1 MAKGFYEQSIFDSN
15 RLINEMLQQD
25 AMDKQRHQWGWATTS
40 NTMAN
45 NAMYM
50 NGATPM
56 LYMNGAPPM
65 FVPPS
70 LYRGLQ
76 YDIVHYDEAPLR
88 HYCEDVPKRLE
99 SYYRQLL
106 DYHYQKDP
114 SLRRETEKIC
124 CALKRLKIKYY

>member
-1 MAKGFYEQSIFDSN
+1 MAATTGFYGQSIFDSN

-25 AMDKQRHQWGWATTS
+25 AMDKQRHQGGTTIYPPEF
-40 NTMAN
+40 MAPSSIWKN
-45 NAMYM
+45 SYPDK
-50 NGATPM
+50 TPI
-56 LYMNGAPPM
+56 A
-65 FVPPS
+65 
-70 LYRGLQ
+70 
-76 YDIVHYDEAPLR
+76 

-99 SYYRQLL
+99 SYYQQLL